1 MSCVK
6 GSKKTGGRQ
15 KGTPNKPT
23 EGIREILAEMKYDPV
38 REMVR
43 IANLASRKGDH
54 ALAGSMAKE
63 VAQYIY
69 PKRKQVEHLGA
80 DGQKLFPTIEI
91 RVTHDPE
98 PMKMV
103 GDVIES

>member
-1 MSCVK
+1 MAKAK
-6 GSKKTGGRQ
+6 GSPKTGGRK
-15 KGTPNKPT
+15 KGSRNKIT
-23 EGIREILAEMKYDPV
+23 LEVRQLLDELNYDPV
-38 REMVR
+38 RSMVEIAR
-43 IANLASRKGDH
+43 IASKKGDH

-63 VAQYIY
+63 VAQYVY
-69 PKRKQVEHLGA
+69 PKRKQVEHLGV

-98 PMKMV
+98 PMKLV